1 MSLVIGVAMTLPA
14 LLVLISGNLDTQIG
28 KIGNMA
34 EITVY
39 FSNDKGKN
47 SVSKISEH
55 LLAHFGNFEIRNVS
69 AA

>member
-1 MSLVIGVAMTLPA
+1 MSLVIGVAITLPA

-39 FSNDKGKN
+39 FSNDKVKN
-47 SVSKISEH
+47 NVSKIS
-55 LLAHFGNFEIRNVS
+55 
-69 AA
+69 